1 MQGTYTE
8 EILPVLSP
16 GRHRTPR
23 QGACFM
29 EYASYLAGQRW
40 SDHPSCTHP
49 TLAALARLVNDVISD
64 TGRAR
69 LTPLIPSVVGLVGN
83 DARVPL
89 VVSVLAASTAVPV
102 ASEGRQR
109 ALASGLLRCEALL
122 REYDGVPVQR
132 ALTRIRASLDLTPGA
147 EAWARAFQLEAAI
160 TKPRQLAPADE
171 AILRTS
177 VLGIAEACVRD
188 VDERLEGLLESA
200 IAETRELLQPPVVRM
215 PQPRA
220 HAAPQEATRA
230 SV

>member
-8 EILPVLSP
+8 ELLPVLSP

-69 LTPLIPSVVGLVGN
+69 LAPHIPSVVGLVGN
-83 DARVPL
+83 DSRVPL

-109 ALASGLLRCEALL
+109 ALASGLLRCESLL
-122 REYDGVPVQR
+122 RECEGVPVER
-132 ALTRIRASLDLTPGA
+132 ALARIRAALDLTPGA
-147 EAWARAFQLEAAI
+147 ESWARAFQVEAAI
-160 TKPRQLAPADE
+160 TRPRQLAPADE

-177 VLGIAEACVRD
+177 VLGIAEACIRD
-188 VDERLEGLLESA
+188 ADERLEGLLVAA
-200 IAETRELLQPPVVRM
+200 IAETTELLHPTAVLPARTPAPV
-215 PQPRA
+215 PA
-220 HAAPQEATRA
+220 
-230 SV
+230 